1 MGRPFEE
8 AIQKKFTHLTL
19 DVIGESAFGY
29 SFNCIT
35 GGHSKESMATDT
47 ILRGGFNMRMR
58 ALESWFPFLKYF
70 PSEEREKVDE
80 ATKLMNGIID
90 TVIRERREEM
100 ANGENLERKDLL
112 QSVLKMKDDA
122 GDSFTDADLRG
133 QVRMFM
139 IAGLSYVPL
148 RHCPTETY
156 RMSKTSSFQVN
167 C

>member
-1 MGRPFEE
+1 MGGPFEE
-8 AIQKKFTHLTL
+8 AIQKKFTDLTL

-47 ILRGGFNMRMR
+47 ILRGGFNIRR
-58 ALESWFPFLKYF
+58 RVLESWFPFLKYF

-90 TVIRERREEM
+90 KVIRERRDEM
-100 ANGENLERKDLL
+100 ASGENPERKDLL
-112 QSVLKMKDDA
+112 QSLLKMKDDA

-139 IAGLSYVPL
+139 IAGLSYAL
-148 RHCPTETY
+148 
-156 RMSKTSSFQVN
+156 
-167 C
+167 